1 MATIRAIASGNFSS
15 GSTWNGGIV
24 PSTGDEA
31 VANGFSV
38 TITQNTTVI
47 SLRND
52 AAGVGATVS
61 GGFNLST
68 PNTITVTSIIPGATG
83 LINVNNSSGTTTLN
97 IFNSFSALAT
107 TSTNIISHSGN
118 CDLVITCPN
127 ISATTTGNPTNASC
141 ITKSGSG
148 LLTINGN
155 VNGGASN
162 GGSGCIGLVSTNGN
176 ILINGNVTCAVS
188 ANTTNNCHGIS
199 QTAGNLTVIG
209 IVQGGGNI
217 STNGQAISTSS
228 SGVLNV
234 NGLVAGGRAGAT
246 INKTSGAI
254 TVTGN
259 VSGSTTAGITGT
271 PTSITVIGDVTGAT
285 SQGINVTNAAAI
297 TITGKVTAGPS
308 ATAVVTTGGAVTV
321 TGNVTAT
328 ANGNGISTTGLVS
341 VDGLLENTSQVQAI
355 YSPRILIGTATT
367 SIRYQTS
374 LGATQLMYL
383 GTSGVSGQP
392 TTNNVRFGTP
402 FGVDNTFVGT
412 CRIPTPDTVLLGAPT
427 DDTTGTLL
435 MTPDQFVTE
444 LNNSSTAVAVR
455 LRNVST
461 VETTGDQI
469 VSYNV

>member
-24 PSTGDEA
+24 PGPGDEA
-31 VANGFSV
+31 VASGFSV
-38 TITQNTTVI
+38 TITQNITVI

-68 PNTITVTSIIPGATG
+68 PNTITVTSIIPGNTG
-83 LINVNNSSGTTTLN
+83 LININNNSGTTTLN

-107 TSTNIISHSGN
+107 SSTNIISHSGN

-127 ISATTTGNPTNASC
+127 INASTTGNPTTTSC

-162 GGSGCIGLVSTNGN
+162 GGSGCTGLVSTNGN

-188 ANTTNNCHGIS
+188 LNATNNCHGIS

-217 STNGQAISTSS
+217 SVGHAISTSS
-228 SGVLNV
+228 TGELSV
-234 NGLVAGGRAGAT
+234 NGLVAGGRVGAA
-246 INKTSGAI
+246 INKSSGKI
-254 TVTGN
+254 NVTGN
-259 VSGSTTAGITGT
+259 VSGSTTQGIVGT
-271 PTSITVIGDVTGAT
+271 PTDITVTGDVLGSTL
-285 SQGINVTNAAAI
+285 QGIAVTNTAPI
-297 TITGKVTAGPS
+297 SITGKVTAS
-308 ATAVVTTGGAVTV
+308 SVANAV
-321 TGNVTAT
+321 
-328 ANGNGISTTGLVS
+328 STTGVVS
-341 VDGLLENTSQVQAI
+341 VNGLIENTNTFQAV
-355 YSPRILIGTATT
+355 YSPRILIGTSTT

-374 LGATQLMYL
+374 LGATQLMYA

-402 FGVDNTFVGT
+402 FGVDDTFVGT

-427 DDTTGTLL
+427 DNTTGTLL

-461 VETTGDQI
+461 VDTTGDQI